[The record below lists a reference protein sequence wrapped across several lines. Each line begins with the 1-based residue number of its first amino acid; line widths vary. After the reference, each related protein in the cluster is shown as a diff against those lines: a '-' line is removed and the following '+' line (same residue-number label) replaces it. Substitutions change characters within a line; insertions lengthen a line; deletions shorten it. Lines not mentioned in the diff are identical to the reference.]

1 MLEEQ
6 QSPAARGGFGKTKLR
21 IPKPRVSFSGAGAGV
36 SYLGSCASLV
46 ESLVCR
52 EQVRVAQQGDGQL
65 GSHGVLGTHRTAKP
79 QFRKEK
85 QVGRDFMRSSQTH
98 SKDSAPIHALQLKK
112 GQKLHSRL

>member
-6 QSPAARGGFGKTKLR
+6 QSPAAREGFGKTKLR
-21 IPKPRVSFSGAGAGV
+21 IPKPRVSFPGAGAGV

-85 QVGRDFMRSSQTH
+85 QLQRSPQTH

-112 GQKLHSRL
+112 GQKLHSRP